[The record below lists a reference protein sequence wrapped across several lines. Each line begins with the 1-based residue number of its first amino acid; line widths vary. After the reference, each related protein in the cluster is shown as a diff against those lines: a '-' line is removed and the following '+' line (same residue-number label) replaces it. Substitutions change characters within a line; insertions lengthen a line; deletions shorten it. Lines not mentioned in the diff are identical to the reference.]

1 MTPWIRTIFDLF
13 VGCAAAGGDF
23 AVPGVAS
30 GSMVVGVWL
39 MGCLGLGCLLAFVFF
54 TFCINSI

>member
-1 MTPWIRTIFDLF
+1 MFDLL